1 MEISA
6 EKSKVMINTNNAKSV
21 YITPYGNKLE
31 EVDTFVYL
39 GSTITSDGKSDN
51 EIRIRLAQSTSAIIR
66 LYTIW
71 NSKHINFKLKYK
83 LYRSLVLSILNY
95 GCETWTISVAMQKKI
110 SASESK
116 AHRKLLGIKYQDRI
130 TNVCVCNRITML
142 LGTYEPLLKTIMH
155 RKLNW
160 FGHVSRHD
168 NLCKTKMQGYVEG
181 TRKQGRPKSQ
191 WIDNIV
197 KWTKRDV
204 NDLIQDVHKRYGW
217 RKRVDDASSIDFPY
231 DLRVT
236 G

>member
-1 MEISA
+1 M
-6 EKSKVMINTNNAKSV
+6 N
-21 YITPYGNKLE
+21 
-31 EVDTFVYL
+31 
-39 GSTITSDGKSDN
+39 
-51 EIRIRLAQSTSAIIR
+51 R

-71 NSKHINFKLKYK
+71 NSKHINFKLKYN
-83 LYRSLVLSILNY
+83 LYRSLVLSILTY
-95 GCETWTISVAMQKKI
+95 GCDTWTISVAMQNKI
-110 SASESK
+110 SAFESK

-142 LGTYEPLLKTIMH
+142 LGTYEPLLKTIKR
-155 RKLNW
+155 RKLKW

-168 NLCKTKMQGYVEG
+168 DMCKTIMQDSVEG

-191 WIDNIV
+191 WIDNIA

-217 RKRVDDASSIDFPY
+217 RKCVDDASSIDFPY